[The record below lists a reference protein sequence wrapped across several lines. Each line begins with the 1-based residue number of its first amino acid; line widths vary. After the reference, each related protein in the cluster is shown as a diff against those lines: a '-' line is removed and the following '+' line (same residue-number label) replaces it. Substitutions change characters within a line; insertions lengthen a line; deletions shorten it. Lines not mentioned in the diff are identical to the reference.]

1 MKRKRI
7 VSVMLV
13 AAMAATLFAGCGK
26 NGGNDN
32 GSTQGGSAS
41 NDGKIKEF
49 TAFFA
54 VPGSEINDDNEV
66 QQIIAEKTGV
76 KVKETW
82 LTGQTAEEAV
92 GTLVAGDE
100 YPDFICGG
108 NGMPQLYDA
117 GALVALD
124 DYIDKYPNIKNYF
137 TEQEWDQ
144 LRQDDGHIYWIP
156 QFSNI
161 KGEEKTCTHNDEAF
175 WIQARVLE
183 WANYPEIKTMDD
195 YCLLYTSRCV

>member
-108 NGMPQLYDA
+108 NGMPQLY
-117 GALVALD
+117 
-124 DYIDKYPNIKNYF
+124 
-137 TEQEWDQ
+137 
-144 LRQDDGHIYWIP
+144 
-156 QFSNI
+156 
-161 KGEEKTCTHNDEAF
+161 
-175 WIQARVLE
+175 
-183 WANYPEIKTMDD
+183 
-195 YCLLYTSRCV
+195 

>member
-1 MKRKRI
+1 MKRKR
-7 VSVMLV
+7 MLSALLV
-13 AAMAATLFAGCGK
+13 VAMAATMFAGCGNK
-26 NGGNDN
+26 GGSNS
-32 GSTQGGSAS
+32 STQGGKAA
-41 NDGKIKEF
+41 NDGDIKEF

-82 LTGQTAEEAV
+82 LTGQTAEEAI

-137 TEQEWDQ
+137 TEQEKNP
-144 LRQDDGHIYWIP
+144 LP
-156 QFSNI
+156 L
-161 KGEEKTCTHNDEAF
+161 AF
-175 WIQARVLE
+175 LAG
-183 WANYPEIKTMDD
+183 K
-195 YCLLYTSRCV
+195 

>member
-1 MKRKRI
+1 M
-7 VSVMLV
+7 STTSPWSSS
-13 AAMAATLFAGCGK
+13 AAERVKTLEYSWIYRGRPDGKINGAQPDEARLCGK
-26 NGGNDN
+26 NGGNGN
-32 GSTQGGSAS
+32 GSTQQGSAS

-82 LTGQTAEEAV
+82 LTGQTAEEAI

-144 LRQDDGHIYWIP
+144 LRQSY
-156 QFSNI
+156 
-161 KGEEKTCTHNDEAF
+161 
-175 WIQARVLE
+175 
-183 WANYPEIKTMDD
+183 
-195 YCLLYTSRCV
+195 

>member
-82 LTGQTAEEAV
+82 LTGQTAEEVV

-137 TEQEWDQ
+137 KIG
-144 LRQDDGHIYWIP
+144 RAH
-156 QFSNI
+156 
-161 KGEEKTCTHNDEAF
+161 
-175 WIQARVLE
+175 V
-183 WANYPEIKTMDD
+183 
-195 YCLLYTSRCV
+195 